1 MVEITKVFKES
12 FPAFRLIGKRYT
24 DADRGPDGGFS
35 HKWCEWFEKG
45 YFQPLEQIGEDS
57 FIGGGYVGLMWYVE
71 EFEYWIG
78 ALFPEATPVPE
89 GYEYLDIPAAEIGIC
104 WIHGKPDG
112 ELYGEEVHN
121 MCLAAI
127 QQAGW
132 QIADEPWFFELYNCP
147 RFTTPDQD
155 GKVILDYGVCL
166 KG

>member
-1 MVEITKVFKES
+1 
-12 FPAFRLIGKRYT
+12 
-24 DADRGPDGGFS
+24 
-35 HKWCEWFEKG
+35 
-45 YFQPLEQIGEDS
+45 
-57 FIGGGYVGLMWYVE
+57 
-71 EFEYWIG
+71 
-78 ALFPEATPVPE
+78 
-89 GYEYLDIPAAEIGIC
+89 
-104 WIHGKPDG
+104 
-112 ELYGEEVHN
+112 